1 VNEFLASL
9 MGKVSGYS
17 VAVDEIHH
25 TQKLDAPS
33 GTAITLAELMAKELP
48 GKDGWLLAPQK
59 ADNKITITSH
69 RIGSVPGTHSVVY
82 SSDADSITFTH
93 AANNRK
99 GLAIG
104 AILAAEFVKDKKGVF
119 GMNDLLKL

>member
-1 VNEFLASL
+1 MDAKSRESF
-9 MGKVSGYS
+9 SGANVTIEGS
-17 VAVDEIHH
+17 PLDLPTIL
-25 TQKLDAPS
+25 TPGQKLADGNMTIKMAVENSPI
-33 GTAITLAELMAKELP
+33 AMAKELP

-93 AANNRK
+93 
-99 GLAIG
+99 GG
-104 AILAAEFVKDKKGVF
+104 
-119 GMNDLLKL
+119 